1 MPNFYRPKNYLHK
14 ASKKVL
20 PVNVNI
26 YSKKHNKL
34 INVPIGTHYDLYK
47 KYKCVFTNNEKID
60 NRLISLVVEII
71 KSLTSY

>member
-26 YSKKHNKL
+26 YSKKHKKL
-34 INVPIGTHYDLYK
+34 NNDLYK
-47 KYKCVFTNNEKID
+47 KYKCIFTNNEKID

-71 KSLTSY
+71 KSLT